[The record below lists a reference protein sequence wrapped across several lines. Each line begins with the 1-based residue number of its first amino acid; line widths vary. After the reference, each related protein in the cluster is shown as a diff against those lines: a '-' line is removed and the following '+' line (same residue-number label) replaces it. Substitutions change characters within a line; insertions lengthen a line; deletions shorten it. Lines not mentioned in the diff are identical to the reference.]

1 MRERLFRGKRVDN
14 GEWIVGGLLQDDDGK
29 TYIVGYEHRGGIDGM
44 IDAELILWEVIPETI
59 GQYAELP
66 DKNGKMIFE
75 GDIVKYSTFDGF
87 DCRSIVKFGKYKQD
101 GSGGEYK
108 ASDCLG
114 FYVEVDK
121 FTCPD
126 WCDDSLELFHDY
138 LKQQSLAEIVSQCE
152 IIGNIYDNP
161 ELIGGEANG

>member
-1 MRERLFRGKRVDN
+1 MRENLFHGKRKDN
-14 GEWIVGGLLQDDDGK
+14 GEWVE
-29 TYIVGYEHRGGIDGM
+29 GYYCAFNDVSHRIYTGY
-44 IDAELILWEVIPETI
+44 AETDCGEFYPDYYEVIPGTV
-59 GQYAELP
+59 GQYAESP

-87 DCRSIVKFGKYKQD
+87 DCRSIVKFGRYKQD

-126 WCDDSLELFHDY
+126 WCDDSLEAFHDY
-138 LKQQSLAEIVSQCE
+138 RKQQSLAEIVSQCE
-152 IIGNIYDNP
+152 IIGNIYENP
-161 ELIGGEANG
+161 ELVRNEV

>member
-1 MRERLFRGKRVDN
+1 MRENLFRGKKCN
-14 GEWIVGGLLQDDDGK
+14 GAWTYGYYVQADYSWHDYGKHKEWIVCSACANGGWFALQEK
-29 TYIVGYEHRGGIDGM
+29 H
-44 IDAELILWEVIPETI
+44 AVIPETV

-126 WCDDSLELFHDY
+126 WCDEPEMFHDY

-161 ELIGGEANG
+161 ELEV